1 MTEKTVPKNS
11 IVIFQSRNKHAVS
24 ILQNKHGNGSVPM
37 VWVSEEPEYVCQS
50 PEKYTVINEYEIPD
64 HNGP

>member
-1 MTEKTVPKNS
+1 
-11 IVIFQSRNKHAVS
+11 
-24 ILQNKHGNGSVPM
+24 M